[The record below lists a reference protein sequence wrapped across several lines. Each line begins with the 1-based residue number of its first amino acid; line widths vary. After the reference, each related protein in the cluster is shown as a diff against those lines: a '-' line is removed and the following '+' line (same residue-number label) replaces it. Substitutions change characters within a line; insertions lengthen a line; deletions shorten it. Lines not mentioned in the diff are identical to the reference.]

1 MRVRPIALATA
12 LTLAF
17 TFLLHPTVSLA
28 SIQTFESLRGI
39 SIIEGAD
46 GSGTPVTVIKAANA
60 ELRADIPCWEGIN
73 DPNCLGKELYAGA
86 FLLPCSEQNS
96 IGCTVE
102 VYAISKTGEKLPA
115 KFIRSVAVSPL
126 SDFSQSIANRLPQ
139 GAGVGGIW
147 QIPGLN
153 HGGGSDF
160 YAVQNRLAGWTQGN
174 GVFNLDRAQFQIS
187 AFTTVSGDFKPSIIE
202 VAAGKVA
209 FSGREDIACVMQE
222 TGTCFKRSSL
232 PPDYRFGMKVRVP
245 RTLSGWFHGR
255 ISKPEFTITNT
266 NSTAPGTFEYQIEAN
281 PVRVPIMSKIIP
293 QSSWSK
299 DFIDYAREQWPMSHA
314 GDILQPG
321 NNGKLA
327 LELSRRFL
335 PMIQDKA
342 TGSDDFWLIKSLD
355 SWRDG
360 KTDETVD
367 PRTRECAADPL
378 KVSGVVTTNAMVY
391 SQGPPVYNE
400 KEQSLDYKVLSPH
413 FDEAGK
419 ENFGTYDLLIDGK
432 VARCIYGFSNAPV
445 KAQIE
450 VLSDTGEAKIATTVL
465 AEKDPWI
472 YLSAN
477 GFSFSQPTVRVRLS
491 QEKPAVLPVEPPK
504 VAVEPVA
511 KPAPKKSI
519 ICVKGKVTKK
529 VTSAK
534 PKCPAGWKKK

>member
-1 MRVRPIALATA
+1 MRLRPVTLATA
-12 LTLAF
+12 ITVVF
-17 TFLLHPTVSLA
+17 SLLLQPTISNA
-28 SIQTFESLRGI
+28 AYIDFESLGGI
-39 SIIEGAD
+39 SIVEGAD
-46 GSGTPVTVIKAANA
+46 GSGTVVSLIKAKNDASGS
-60 ELRADIPCWEGIN
+60 ETPCYGIS
-73 DPNCLGKELYAGA
+73 DPNCLGKELRAGV

-96 IGCTVE
+96 IGCTVD

-115 KFIRSVAVSPL
+115 KFIRSVGVSPRT
-126 SDFSQSIANRLPQ
+126 DFPQSIANRLPQ
-139 GAGVGGIW
+139 GTGVGGIW
-147 QIPGLN
+147 QIPGLI
-153 HGGGSDF
+153 HGGGSDL
-160 YAVQNRLAGWTQGN
+160 YAVQNRLAGWTQAN
-174 GVFNLDRAQFQIS
+174 GAFYLDSAQFQIS
-187 AFTTVSGDFKPSIIE
+187 AFTAVSGDFKNTVIE
-202 VAAGKVA
+202 VVGGKVA
-209 FSGREDIACVMQE
+209 FGESDTTFCLMQE
-222 TGTCFKRSSL
+222 TGICYKRANL
-232 PPDYRFGMKVRVP
+232 PPEYRFGMKVRVP
-245 RTLSGWFHGR
+245 TTLSGWFHGR
-255 ISKPEFTITNT
+255 ISKPEFSITNT

-281 PVRVPIMSKIIP
+281 PVRVPVMTKLIP
-293 QSSWSK
+293 QSAWSK
-299 DFIDYAREQWPMSHA
+299 DFSDYAREQWPFSHS
-314 GDILQPG
+314 GNVLKPG

-413 FDEAGK
+413 YDEVGK
-419 ENFGTYDLLIDGK
+419 ENLGTYDLLIDGK

-450 VLSDTGEAKIATTVL
+450 VLSDNGEAKIATTIL

-491 QEKPAVLPVEPPK
+491 QEKPVVLPVEPPK

-511 KPAPKKSI
+511 KPSPKKSI

-529 VTSAK
+529 VTATK
-534 PKCPAGWKKK
+534 PNCPAGWKKK

>member
-1 MRVRPIALATA
+1 MRLRPVSLATA
-12 LTLAF
+12 IAVLF
-17 TFLLHPTVSLA
+17 SLLLQPTISNA
-28 SIQTFESLRGI
+28 AYIDFESLGGI
-39 SIIEGAD
+39 SIVEGAD
-46 GSGTPVTVIKAANA
+46 GSGSPVSLIKAANA
-60 ELRADIPCWEGIN
+60 ESRADIPCWEGIN
-73 DPNCLGKELYAGA
+73 DPNCLGKELYAGV

-115 KFIRSVAVSPL
+115 KFIRSVGASPL
-126 SDFSQSIANRLPQ
+126 TDFSQSIANRLPQ

-147 QIPGLN
+147 QIPGLI
-153 HGGGSDF
+153 HGGGSDL

-174 GVFNLDRAQFQIS
+174 GVFYLDRAQFQIS

-222 TGTCFKRSSL
+222 TGICFKRANL
-232 PPDYRFGMKVRVP
+232 PPEYRFGMKVRVP
-245 RTLSGWFHGR
+245 TTLSGWFHGR
-255 ISKPEFTITNT
+255 ISKPEFSITNT

-281 PVRVPIMSKIIP
+281 PVRVPIMTKLIP
-293 QSSWSK
+293 QSAWSK
-299 DFIDYAREQWPMSHA
+299 DFSDYAREQWPFSHA
-314 GDILQPG
+314 GNVLQPG

-413 FDEAGK
+413 YDEVGK
-419 ENFGTYDLLIDGK
+419 ENLGTYDLLIDGK

-450 VLSDTGEAKIATTVL
+450 VLSDNGEAKIATTIL

-491 QEKPAVLPVEPPK
+491 QEKPVVLPVEPPK

-511 KPAPKKSI
+511 KPSPKKSI

-529 VTSAK
+529 VTATK